1 MKRNIGILDRFVRI
15 AIAALIA
22 ILYLT
27 YTISG
32 TLALVLLAIGAIL
45 LLTAFCKLLSVL
57 CITQNKYLQNLTLE
71 SYACKH

>member
-45 LLTAFCKLLSVL
+45 LLTAFVSFCPFYALLRINT
-57 CITQNKYLQNLTLE
+57 CRI
-71 SYACKH
+71 